1 MISAAS
7 GDGILISDKERSGY
21 MKPYVEKIETEAM
34 YAEKSWGTYTVIDVQ
49 PGSMTVKVSMRAG
62 EHMSYHSHDYREEV
76 WTVVSGSGKAVVD
89 GMEQKLRV
97 GDVITI
103 AAGCKHTVIAETDLD
118 IVEVQIGETLSVE
131 DKEKYDFEV

>member
-1 MISAAS
+1 M
-7 GDGILISDKERSGY
+7 
-21 MKPYVEKIETEAM
+21 
-34 YAEKSWGTYTVIDVQ
+34 
-49 PGSMTVKVSMRAG
+49 
-62 EHMSYHSHDYREEV
+62 
-76 WTVVSGSGKAVVD
+76 
-89 GMEQKLRV
+89 